1 MRLGDFSEV
10 EISVLLGQHT
20 AQTGQAFLGDAIQ
33 RVWTQTRGQPWLVNA
48 LCNRACAGTATGAT
62 ERNRPISGND
72 ILAAQEELVLERA
85 MHFKQL
91 GDNLRGDSVR
101 RVIEPI
107 LTGASGG
114 DFSNDD
120 YDYVRELGLIAP
132 DPPLRIAN
140 PIYGEVVPRAF
151 TCAPQHSRK

>member
-1 MRLGDFSEV
+1 M
-10 EISVLLGQHT
+10 
-20 AQTGQAFLGDAIQ
+20 GDATQ

-48 LCNRACAGTATGAT
+48 LCNRVCARLATGAT
-62 ERNRPISGND
+62 ERNRPISGDD
-72 ILAAQEELVLERA
+72 ILAAQEELILERA

-91 GDNLRGDSVR
+91 GDNLREDSVR
-101 RVIEPI
+101 RVIELI

-120 YDYVRELGLIAP
+120 DYVRDLGLIAP

-140 PIYGEVVPRAF
+140 PIDREVVPREL
-151 TCAPQHSRK
+151 T